1 MNYDMFRHRE
11 ILCDMMHLEKQ
22 RREEIAMQKKKRAS
36 EKVKKAV
43 VKLSR
48 KVAEMEANTTC
59 TFTFYQPKEV
69 ESVKKLK
76 VLRSCGSFEFDNI
89 SDRLFSR
96 W

>member
-1 MNYDMFRHRE
+1 MTKINMNYDMFRHRE

-69 ESVKKLK
+69 ESVKKLRK
-76 VLRSCGSFEFDNI
+76 F
-89 SDRLFSR
+89 
-96 W
+96 

>member
-1 MNYDMFRHRE
+1 MTKIYMNYDMFRHRE

-22 RREEIAMQKKKRAS
+22 RREEIAMQKKKRAT

-69 ESVKKLK
+69 ESVKKLRK
-76 VLRSCGSFEFDNI
+76 F
-89 SDRLFSR
+89 
-96 W
+96 

>member
-48 KVAEMEANTTC
+48 KVAEMESNTTC

-69 ESVKKLK
+69 ESVKKLRK
-76 VLRSCGSFEFDNI
+76 F
-89 SDRLFSR
+89 
-96 W
+96 

>member
-1 MNYDMFRHRE
+1 
-11 ILCDMMHLEKQ
+11 
-22 RREEIAMQKKKRAS
+22 MQKKKRAP

-69 ESVKKLK
+69 ESVKKLRK
-76 VLRSCGSFEFDNI
+76 F
-89 SDRLFSR
+89 
-96 W
+96 